1 MQYDFLPAHLRA
13 HVFCLKLRFF
23 QSAQNKAAIRVHF
36 LFCPFPLLA
45 AVFPHVA
52 SPPLNYEITETEQ
65 LNPIAYMVFRNNEA
79 GLSIDACCSFFYS
92 TFVSVA
98 VMYYSPLLLPINF
111 CSFYVFSHGIFI
123 RVSFSSHIS
132 AHFYYTL
139 CTHTHTH
146 KYNRTHIVL
155 LHVTRVGCIIKWLR
169 VESDMYKII
178 NGPFRSIFSPKKNQA
193 QCYAT
198 KNYVISL

>member
-1 MQYDFLPAHLRA
+1 MRFPSITHKKLYISFHVRYAIRFSSSSFACARILFEVAFLPECAE
-13 HVFCLKLRFF
+13 
-23 QSAQNKAAIRVHF
+23 KAAIRVHF

-146 KYNRTHIVL
+146 INTIARISYCFTLPVL
-155 LHVTRVGCIIKWLR
+155 AV
-169 VESDMYKII
+169 
-178 NGPFRSIFSPKKNQA
+178 
-193 QCYAT
+193 
-198 KNYVISL
+198 